1 MAISVCI
8 VTLPGADATQSFS
21 CQGKLLHERLPPLIA
36 VLLFGGTSSHKHI
49 IIENLIL
56 VNTKVLYLLL
66 CNGDLS
72 MSLVGRIKEVGR
84 HKSLSLDD
92 IGEQCGL
99 GKKSLY
105 KWDQNA
111 PAVDKVK
118 KVADFLQVSVD
129 FLLTGEN
136 ATPSALSERDQEI
149 LECVHLLDEETQRDV
164 LGYVRLLSKAHP
176 KNLKVSDPSSDPPE
190 SQEERM
196 ISSK

>member
-1 MAISVCI
+1 
-8 VTLPGADATQSFS
+8 
-21 CQGKLLHERLPPLIA
+21 
-36 VLLFGGTSSHKHI
+36 
-49 IIENLIL
+49 
-56 VNTKVLYLLL
+56 
-66 CNGDLS
+66 

-105 KWDQNA
+105 KWDHNA